1 MTARRRFAGMPTR
14 TPTSSCSTGTSPSS
28 AATRCA
34 DGSGRH
40 RRRPSSCSP
49 ARRAPTSVPAF
60 SISAPTTTSRSRS
73 TRRSF
78 VRESVRSCAARRS
91 RPLACRAR
99 RWSAGCA
106 SIPSPIRVES
116 RAGVV
121 GMGVIP
127 LQASHSGR
135 TSDHCRLCAAAAERD
150 QATTTISRKLVEVIP
165 LGLAACLGLFL
176 AAIDGGVVGAVGAGV
191 AAGVATASLYL
202 RARRRS
208 FRHEAEDAHASTFQ
222 ELSDDADSRVQA
234 VITQFEW
241 AVHDVASLRT
251 RLDESEAQV
260 RSLTDRAREREHQN
274 EQLVRQI
281 SRLRERLTEIAMA
294 ASLADSG
301 KRRRAP
307 LLDSINF
314 SWRLQQD
321 GVRTRIELETALTED
336 APTRVR
342 VTDPDGQVVA
352 ASGVAVLSVEGK
364 LSFQLELPLDLAGQL
379 DAGREITSYDIEALV
394 VDEWRRVRLKET
406 KRVASEDRAAAVRMT
421 ETDVTSHG
429 VVIHEAR
436 RTALH

>member
-1 MTARRRFAGMPTR
+1 
-14 TPTSSCSTGTSPSS
+14 
-28 AATRCA
+28 
-34 DGSGRH
+34 
-40 RRRPSSCSP
+40 
-49 ARRAPTSVPAF
+49 
-60 SISAPTTTSRSRS
+60 
-73 TRRSF
+73 
-78 VRESVRSCAARRS
+78 
-91 RPLACRAR
+91 
-99 RWSAGCA
+99 
-106 SIPSPIRVES
+106 
-116 RAGVV
+116 
-121 GMGVIP
+121 MGVIP

-150 QATTTISRKLVEVIP
+150 QATTTTSRKLVEVIP

-208 FRHEAEDAHASTFQ
+208 FRHEAEDAHASKFQ

-307 LLDSINF
+307 LFDSINF

-364 LSFQLELPLDLAGQL
+364 LSFQLELPLDLAGEL

-406 KRVASEDRAAAVRMT
+406 KRVASEDRAAPIRIT
-421 ETDVTSHG
+421 ETDVTSRG

-436 RTALH
+436 RTALN